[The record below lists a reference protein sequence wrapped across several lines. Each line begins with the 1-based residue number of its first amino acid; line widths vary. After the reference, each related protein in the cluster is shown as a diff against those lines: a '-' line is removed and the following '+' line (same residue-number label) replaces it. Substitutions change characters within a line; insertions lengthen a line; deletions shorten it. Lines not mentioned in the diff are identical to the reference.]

1 MLGKWMNV
9 ILLPDISLL
18 VHSFTSTSTL
28 FSSGSGYHCVIY
40 KAHRAQKRPSVKSSV
55 RIIVA
60 TVVSNSWLN
69 EKSLNNRRFII
80 PPNKKTGRQVA
91 QGWVIQRLSDPFRD
105 LGSSHLSALPS
116 SMCQWCLCP
125 RLRRRDWYPAKKNG
139 ISFPRVIFIVKETLS

>member
-18 VHSFTSTSTL
+18 VHSFTSMGTF

-40 KAHRAQKRPSVKSSV
+40 KAHKPQKRPSVKSSV
-55 RIIVA
+55 RMIF
-60 TVVSNSWLN
+60 TVSNSWLN

-80 PPNKKTGRQVA
+80 PPNKKSGCQVA
-91 QGWVIQRLSDPFRD
+91 QGWVVQQLSDPFRD
-105 LGSSHLSALPS
+105 LGSSHLSALPP

-125 RLRRRDWYPAKKNG
+125 RLRRRDWYPAKNNG
-139 ISFPRVIFIVKETLS
+139 ISFPSVIFIIKETLS